1 MKKIAV
7 LGFLI
12 IGTFYMSCQSDTS
25 NQMKSYGPYKWLK
38 GTEDERWTMVA
49 EQFAGFSHTMMEV
62 QYRYQELYWAGMD
75 ENWEYALHHLEHIE
89 EALEA
94 GIQRRPKRSESAMSF
109 MKNEIPYLEK
119 ALENGKMSE
128 FLEAFEVVRVG
139 CNACHAKEEVP
150 FISVT
155 TPDVRVTAVRKPT
168 M

>member
-7 LGFLI
+7 LMFLVF
-12 IGTFYMSCQSDTS
+12 GTLYLSCDSDKS
-25 NQMKSYGPYKWLK
+25 SEVKSYGPYKWLK
-38 GTEDERWTMVA
+38 GTEDERWNTVA

-89 EALEA
+89 KALEA
-94 GIQRRPKRSESAMSF
+94 GIQRRPTRKESAMSF
-109 MKNEIPYLEK
+109 MNNELSYLEK
-119 ALENGKMSE
+119 ALEKGQMAD

-168 M
+168 L